1 MITTFSF
8 RVHSPFKI
16 SFNALLSDIVCVS
29 GARAVFLI
37 EALFLKI
44 FGRIADSQPAP
55 MGLIILF

>member
-1 MITTFSF
+1 MN
-8 RVHSPFKI
+8 SPFKI

-29 GARAVFLI
+29 DARAVFLI

-55 MGLIILF
+55 MGLNILF